1 MAVIEPK
8 QEPSREDQRHGKQ
21 PRWGRDP
28 ATDDTDWKS
37 SDGKVEKVFDRNS
50 LNQSD
55 TKEAYAH
62 SHYASS
68 V

>member
-8 QEPSREDQRHGKQ
+8 QEPSREAQRHE
-21 PRWGRDP
+21 PRWGREP

-62 SHYASS
+62 SHYALP